1 MEGRI
6 PAWQP
11 SGAAPEPYL
20 GTVRAFLRRQLV
32 SIVCLALAGLI
43 GVGAIID
50 HRNKQARIDRAE
62 LSEWYCQ
69 HDGTHCGGPSSD
81 KIEQHWNERQGGY
94 EVVVAELSGFA
105 LVRFVY
111 RLARP

>member
-1 MEGRI
+1 VWWGLR
-6 PAWQP
+6 
-11 SGAAPEPYL
+11 SRHTGPYRGL
-20 GTVRAFLRRQLV
+20 VAVFLRRQLI
-32 SIVCLALAGLI
+32 SIVCLAVAGLI
-43 GVGAIID
+43 GVAAIID

-62 LSEWYCQ
+62 LAEWYCS
-69 HDGTHCGGPSSD
+69 HDGTRCGGPSSE
-81 KIEQHWNERQGGY
+81 KIEEHWNEREGGY